1 MPINALRKKGARMS
15 LQEALDRVEKL
26 KRLMESSNPHEA
38 ALAESRLKNFN
49 IDAARA
55 PKSEETQ
62 TDEETTSEAIPET
75 VPETVP
81 EAVPEAGVA
90 DKQVEVLTEYPVQ
103 PHSPIATL
111 EVHQE
116 ARQTRV
122 NWDELHFALVE
133 KARQAGAD
141 AIVDIQMKGNPKQK
155 ILAGIALKYLNTK
168 DLFIDHVPT
177 EAEIEEQEQEK
188 LREEQERR
196 DENTAP
202 EID

>member
-15 LQEALDRVEKL
+15 LQEALDRIEKL

-38 ALAESRLKNFN
+38 ALAASRLKNFN
-49 IDAARA
+49 VDAARA

-62 TDEETTSEAIPET
+62 LDEPTTPEA
-75 VPETVP
+75 VP
-81 EAVPEAGVA
+81 EAIPEAGVA

-116 ARQTRV
+116 AQQTRV

-177 EAEIEEQEQEK
+177 EAEIEEQDQEK
-188 LREEQERR
+188 LREEKERR

>member
-1 MPINALRKKGARMS
+1 MS

-62 TDEETTSEAIPET
+62 LDEETTSEA
-75 VPETVP
+75 VPEAIP

-90 DKQVEVLTEYPVQ
+90 DKQIEVLTEYPVQ

>member
-62 TDEETTSEAIPET
+62 TDEETTSEA
-75 VPETVP
+75 VPET
-81 EAVPEAGVA
+81 VPEAGVA

-116 ARQTRV
+116 ARQSRV

>member
-15 LQEALDRVEKL
+15 LQEALDRIEKL

-38 ALAESRLKNFN
+38 ALAASRLKNFN
-49 IDAARA
+49 VDAARA

-62 TDEETTSEAIPET
+62 TDEETNSQAVPEAIPE
-75 VPETVP
+75 
-81 EAVPEAGVA
+81 AIPEAGVA

-177 EAEIEEQEQEK
+177 EAEIEEQDQEK
-188 LREEQERR
+188 LREEKERR